1 MENVNIKAAAIHV
14 IGDVIQSIGVLIAAI
29 VIYFLPEWS
38 IIDPICTFVFSVIVF
53 FTTITIAK
61 DCISVLMEGVPTEVN
76 MA

>member
-1 MENVNIKAAAIHV
+1 MNGCFQRH
-14 IGDVIQSIGVLIAAI
+14 GVLIAAI

-61 DCISVLMEGVPTEVN
+61 DCISVLMEGVPAEVD
-76 MA
+76 MEEL